1 MEVLSIL
8 IGVALIAACGAF
20 VAAEFSLI
28 TVNRTEVEA
37 AAATGDRRSGG
48 VLKAMKTLST
58 QLSGA
63 QLGITV
69 TNLGIGFLAEPAI
82 AALIVGPLTEAG
94 LSPVAA
100 RSTSITVALVLAT
113 GLTMIFGELVPK
125 NLAIAKP
132 LATAR
137 AVTGFQRG
145 FTKALAWPIR
155 LFNGNANRIV
165 RALGVEPQE
174 ELASTRSPEELAG
187 LVRHSAKQGALA
199 AATAELVERSFAFGD
214 RRAHDVMTP
223 RGQMQVLSPT
233 DSVHELLIQAKASGH
248 SRFPVLDAEEGKV
261 LGLVH
266 VRHGLAVPYRDRN
279 AVTVGDVMGDVTF
292 VPDTV
297 ELDELMDILR
307 AGGLQM
313 AVLIDEFGD
322 TAGLVTLE
330 DLVEELVGEVRDEHD
345 PVEEP
350 IETAADGSWDLS
362 ATLRPDEAGEYLG
375 VKVPEHEDY
384 ETLAGL
390 VTLHL
395 GRLAEV
401 GDRVTV
407 EAAPV
412 PGDPGARITFEV
424 TAMDDHRITAVHAHL
439 EPTGEPHGHGTD
451 QDDHPHR
458 DGDRRD
464 AATGSEVR

>member
-8 IGVALIAACGAF
+8 VGVSLIAACGAF

-28 TVNRTEVEA
+28 TVNRNDVEA
-37 AAATGDRRSGG
+37 AAATGDRRSAG
-48 VLKAMKTLST
+48 VLTAMRTLST

-69 TNLGIGFLAEPAI
+69 TNLGIGFLAEPAV
-82 AALIVGPLTEAG
+82 AALVVGPLTGAG

-100 RSTSITVALVLAT
+100 RSASIVLALVLAT

-125 NLAIAKP
+125 NLAIARP
-132 LATAR
+132 LGTAR

-145 FTKALAWPIR
+145 FTTALDWPIR

-187 LVRHSAKQGALA
+187 LVRHSADRGALA

-214 RRAHDVMTP
+214 RRAHDVMVP
-223 RGQMQVLSPT
+223 RGRMVTLAPDETVQ
-233 DSVHELLIQAKASGH
+233 ELLARARATGH
-248 SRFPVLDAEEGKV
+248 SRFPVVAAEEGRV
-261 LGLVH
+261 AGVVH
-266 VRHGLAVPYRDRN
+266 VRHGLAVPHERRHEV
-279 AVTVGDVMGDVTF
+279 AVGTVMGEARF

-297 ELDELMDILR
+297 ELDELMDTLR

-313 AVLIDEFGD
+313 AVLVDEFGD

-345 PVEEP
+345 PVVEP
-350 IETAADGSWDLS
+350 VTAEADGSWDLPG
-362 ATLRPDEAGEYLG
+362 ALRPDEAAEHLG
-375 VKVPEHEDY
+375 VGVPEHEEY

-401 GDRVTV
+401 GDRVAV
-407 EAAPV
+407 AAEPA
-412 PGDPGARITFEV
+412 PGEPPATIGLEV
-424 TAMDDHRITAVHAHL
+424 TAVDAHRITAVRVHI
-439 EPTGEPHGHGTD
+439 ESP
-451 QDDHPHR
+451 QDDGAAVAAHAE
-458 DGDRRD
+458 GARR
-464 AATGSEVR
+464 